1 MRCIWEQ
8 SLRGSDAGGCR
19 SDPLRHSVTEV
30 SYILCTKRVSWPPA
44 STFGT
49 NWTNTC
55 VGQQCNLHTTRKYNH
70 DAANTCNIVFRGRTE
85 GSSRGAE
92 GILAL
97 GQVAVN
103 LRSYQLD
110 STFATVRQVWNR
122 CMWNGSIHL
131 GCSFVLSN
139 NNHRSCNFEPL
150 GLKKVTNTIQYISL
164 LDVLKNAPPF
174 LDMISNSECKTT
186 VWSCSR
192 VELFQVAS
200 CKKAC
205 GGGGAKREALLTG
218 VRCHCQVHSC
228 ELFMNVWSLSVFD
241 HWALAELRTIS
252 LLGPGRR
259 ICPYTWILINGC
271 TVWLRAWL
279 YIL

>member
-92 GILAL
+92 GILAP

-122 CMWNGSIHL
+122 CMWNGSSHF
-131 GCSFVLSN
+131 GFSFVLSN
-139 NNHRSCNFEPL
+139 NNHCSCNFEQ
-150 GLKKVTNTIQYISL
+150 NTVHKPFGCAPKMHLHFLIWYPT
-164 LDVLKNAPPF
+164 VNAKLQCDLAP
-174 LDMISNSECKTT
+174 E
-186 VWSCSR
+186 WSCFR
-192 VELFQVAS
+192 LQVARKPAAAAEQRERHYWLVS
-200 CKKAC
+200 DVTVKFTAVSSLWMC
-205 GGGGAKREALLTG
+205 GVWVYLTTE
-218 VRCHCQVHSC
+218 H
-228 ELFMNVWSLSVFD
+228 SLSS
-241 HWALAELRTIS
+241 EQ
-252 LLGPGRR
+252 
-259 ICPYTWILINGC
+259 
-271 TVWLRAWL
+271 
-279 YIL
+279 

>member
-44 STFGT
+44 STSET

-55 VGQQCNLHTTRKYNH
+55 VGQQCNLYTTRKYIYG
-70 DAANTCNIVFRGRTE
+70 ATNTCNIVFRGRTE

-97 GQVAVN
+97 GQVAMN
-103 LRSYQLD
+103 LQSYQLD
-110 STFATVRQVWNR
+110 STFATIRQVWNR
-122 CMWNGSIHL
+122 RMLNGIIRF

-139 NNHRSCNFEPL
+139 NNHCSCNFEPP
-150 GLKKVTNTIQYISL
+150 GLKKVTNTKKVHKPFYFGYTSKI
-164 LDVLKNAPPF
+164 VPPF
-174 LDMISNSECKTT
+174 LDMISNSELQNYSVILLQSGVVSGC
-186 VWSCSR
+186 R
-192 VELFQVAS
+192 
-200 CKKAC
+200 KAC
-205 GGGGAKREALLTG
+205 GGGAKRGPLLTG

-228 ELFMNVWSLSVFD
+228 ELFMNVCSLCVFD
-241 HWALAELRTIS
+241 H
-252 LLGPGRR
+252 
-259 ICPYTWILINGC
+259 
-271 TVWLRAWL
+271 
-279 YIL
+279 